1 MTPRSLLASL
11 SALVLVLLIVPASP
25 AVAEPATVVT
35 YPAGA
40 TATRF
45 SGLAFDTCTAPT
57 YEQMKAWRASP
68 YDAIGVYIGGPNRTC
83 AQPQLTPTWVS
94 QVSRMGF
101 RIVPIYMGRQAPC
114 TFRGPGSVNISSSQA
129 TEQGTWS
136 AADAV
141 SKAKALGLL
150 PGSAIYGD
158 MEHYDVAS
166 TSCRTT
172 VLKYLSAWTKG
183 MHKRGYVSAV
193 YAHLNSGAQHLSQT
207 YSSTAYARPD
217 ALWIAR
223 WDLNDSLSNW
233 PGIPNAQW
241 ANGQRAKQYRGDHN
255 ETHGGVTLN
264 IDSDRFNA
272 PMATVA
278 FRYRVTSTGPL
289 TARSGPGSSYPAVR
303 THPSGSTLSVVCQT
317 PGSSVGGSVV
327 WDKLADGTY
336 VADRYVSTPSNTTY
350 SWPIPRCRYP
360 FQVTSPDALT
370 KRTGPGT
377 SYSSKGSLPPGSLAW
392 VVCQKTGSTVGST
405 RVWNKLH
412 DDTWVTDYYV
422 ATASNTSFTKPIPR
436 C

>member
-1 MTPRSLLASL
+1 MRPRRALAALAALATTTLLFVAP
-11 SALVLVLLIVPASP
+11 PA
-25 AVAEPATVVT
+25 AAEPATTVS

-57 YEQMKAWRASP
+57 YEQMKAWRASD
-68 YDAIGVYIGGPNRTC
+68 YDAIGIYVGGPNRTC

-94 QVSRMGF
+94 QVTRLGY
-101 RIVPIYMGRQAPC
+101 RLIPIYMGRQAPC
-114 TFRGPGSVNISSSQA
+114 TYRGPGSVNITPSQA
-129 TEQGTWS
+129 AEQGTWS

-150 PGSAIYGD
+150 PGSAIYAD
-158 MEHYDVAS
+158 MEHYDATVS
-166 TSCRTT
+166 SCRTT

-183 MHKRGYVSAV
+183 MHKRGYLSGV

-207 YSSTAYARPD
+207 YSPTSYARPD

-223 WDLNDSLSNW
+223 WDGNSSLSNW
-233 PGIPNAQW
+233 PGIPNSQW
-241 ANGQRAKQYRGDHN
+241 ANGQRGKQYRGDHN

-272 PMATVA
+272 PVATVA
-278 FRYRVTSTGPL
+278 YRYRVTSTNPL
-289 TARSGPGSSYPAVR
+289 NARSGPGSSYPVVGSY
-303 THPSGSTLSVVCQT
+303 PSGSTLNIVCQT
-317 PGSSVGGSVV
+317 PGSSVGGTVV
-327 WDKLADGTY
+327 WDKLSNGSY
-336 VADRYVSTPSNTTY
+336 VSDRYVSTPSNTSY

-360 FQVTSPDALT
+360 FQVTSPDNLT
-370 KRTGPGT
+370 KRSGPGT
-377 SYSSKGSLPPGSLAW
+377 SYAAKGSLPPGALAW
-392 VVCQKTGSTVGST
+392 IVCQKTGSTVGTT

-412 DDTWVTDYYV
+412 DDTWVTDFYV
-422 ATASNTSFTKPIPR
+422 ATASNTSFTRPIPR